1 MGFNSIFTYLTE
13 YMFYYKVYCLPRGT
27 GNRGIFCNKNAGFCL
42 NSNHIHQYPAITVIE
57 Q

>member
-13 YMFYYKVYCLPRGT
+13 YMFYYKVYCLPVVK
-27 GNRGIFCNKNAGFCL
+27 GNRGIFSNKSALFCL
-42 NSNHIHQYPAITVIE
+42 HRNHIHQYPSITVIE